1 MSDSFY
7 KCVVQNSSHYPHVAT
22 RHLHVATVTE
32 ELNFKF
38 YLIKLNLN
46 SLMWPVATGL
56 DSIGLS
62 TEKIKKKNYI
72 WPN

>member
-32 ELNFKF
+32 ELNLQF
-38 YLIKLNLN
+38 
-46 SLMWPVATGL
+46 
-56 DSIGLS
+56 
-62 TEKIKKKNYI
+62 
-72 WPN
+72 